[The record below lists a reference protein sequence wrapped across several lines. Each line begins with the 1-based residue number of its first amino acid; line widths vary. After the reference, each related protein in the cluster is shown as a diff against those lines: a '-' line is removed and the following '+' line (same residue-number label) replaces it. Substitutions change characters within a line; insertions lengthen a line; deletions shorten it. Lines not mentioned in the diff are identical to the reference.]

1 MTDILQTIEEIISN
15 KYDFK
20 IPAIGGTYFL
30 EETKIMGYPKT
41 ILKQKGKMLIYSFD
55 REDSNDTVFSIFN
68 SSKEGLTKLCD
79 YIVFYPKN
87 ETLYTFICEQKTSQS
102 SAKHQVEAGWLLA
115 DYILKTASRM
125 MRFKALNIEY
135 RALVFSKSP
144 TAIFSTS
151 IKQEPYVLLENSLL
165 KNKLLRAGDVCY
177 LDNLCF

>member
-1 MTDILQTIEEIISN
+1 
-15 KYDFK
+15 
-20 IPAIGGTYFL
+20 
-30 EETKIMGYPKT
+30 
-41 ILKQKGKMLIYSFD
+41 
-55 REDSNDTVFSIFN
+55 
-68 SSKEGLTKLCD
+68 LCD